1 MRPMESRT
9 IVVVSDHLAYASGHV
24 VAAYLDPRQLEA
36 FLEKYRRAGW
46 WIVDRRP
53 RATAA

>member
-1 MRPMESRT
+1 MPSMESRT

-24 VAAYLDPRQLEA
+24 VAAYLDPRQLDA